1 MSTQGKQRT
10 TVQMG
15 MAASQARLLS
25 LTARLHD
32 VEFEAQAIEAAK
44 LKLADAE
51 DEVYQ
56 RYLAA
61 LDATQITGQVMKG
74 TQTATVFANFNN
86 LCGGWENMILTNEG
100 ILGYGLV
107 NQKSGKLYVNAE
119 MYQAYK
125 NYNGDDSDE
134 FALKQLGYS
143 SAEIEA
149 YLKHRDTKGTY
160 YPIDNANQGSATI
173 GLRAVN
179 PSTDKY
185 NSTNKYYEKDPM
197 SGGYKEVPSMS
208 NSIYLQTANGE
219 QKFTSNARQL
229 YTAIQEGENRT
240 PSLNIVD
247 VYAMKN
253 ELISSEGQYYKN
265 TFEMIIARNGCE
277 VLEKENQ
284 NSSEWLTNMVGYGN
298 VGIYTLE
305 KDATADRGYKMQR
318 TSTSTSSI
326 LSDTNVTSLDNTE
339 LKRAEAE
346 YNKDLKAINKKDTQ
360 FDLALEDL
368 ETERTAIT
376 TEMESVRKVIDENV
390 ERTFGVFS

>member
-1 MSTQGKQRT
+1 MWIYQDTDTQK
-10 TVQMG
+10 
-15 MAASQARLLS
+15 
-25 LTARLHD
+25 
-32 VEFEAQAIEAAK
+32 E
-44 LKLADAE
+44 
-51 DEVYQ
+51 
-56 RYLAA
+56 
-61 LDATQITGQVMKG
+61 
-74 TQTATVFANFNN
+74 
-86 LCGGWENMILTNEG
+86 GWENMILTNEG

-253 ELISSEGQYYKN
+253 ELISSPTLFPFFLLIAQEKCDRDQCNCYYYN
-265 TFEMIIARNGCE
+265 RRNYRNYPL
-277 VLEKENQ
+277 V
-284 NSSEWLTNMVGYGN
+284 Y
-298 VGIYTLE
+298 
-305 KDATADRGYKMQR
+305 
-318 TSTSTSSI
+318 
-326 LSDTNVTSLDNTE
+326 
-339 LKRAEAE
+339 
-346 YNKDLKAINKKDTQ
+346 
-360 FDLALEDL
+360 
-368 ETERTAIT
+368 
-376 TEMESVRKVIDENV
+376 
-390 ERTFGVFS
+390 VFPS